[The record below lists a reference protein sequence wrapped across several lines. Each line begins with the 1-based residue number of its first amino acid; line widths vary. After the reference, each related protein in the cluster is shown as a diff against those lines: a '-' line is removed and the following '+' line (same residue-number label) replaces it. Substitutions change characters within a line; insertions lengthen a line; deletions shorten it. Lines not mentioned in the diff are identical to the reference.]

1 VGLLCRAFDA
11 WWGTSGKRMEVYE
24 GFENFVR
31 RKREALR
38 EAERGGVSVL
48 AYPELPLCLS
58 EDESM
63 TSSSML
69 KHMTKSL
76 DVTGD
81 ENCSLLS
88 RLLCR
93 IEETDKSLWAVQRQT
108 STLAEAHECMKE
120 RLGDKNDTSTID
132 ALHSAVVN
140 LQVVLE
146 QKHSKHRAEIDE
158 WRERFEALQKQVTE
172 LAASF
177 QSVNREM
184 SVGADACHAETTK
197 TSVEDFRH
205 DVKRLEAMIAADRDE
220 HKLATIRL
228 GTTVDHLAGDLRRAL
243 EEKALEDIVVHEQNT
258 NLKVESVAKVN
269 YYNSMQ
275 ARSRSISKERPWVVR
290 HGSPLISERHGC
302 VLSPGRRASVVV
314 PGNAMAPDG
323 HGSARISERE
333 GVVAIHGRQASVV
346 VPGSAM
352 APEAMVSEGN
362 CSAMIPD
369 RQGRAMVPDRQGNAL
384 IPEGSILIPDRQGS
398 AIIPDRQGSA
408 IIPDRQGSAMI
419 PDRQGS
425 AIIPSRQGSA
435 MIPERQGSAMIPE
448 TVVSATVPERQGSF
462 VLPETVV
469 SATVPERQ
477 GSFVLPEAS
486 ELPRGR
492 GISPRRQEILS
503 ASTSVRCKSAG
514 DVSACAPQRRMATS
528 DSHVPH
534 VLAHQ
539 ASACHPGAVPFLP
552 LPQRL
557 PSTRSPTSRRTRK
570 LSTPLVESVHVPRLS
585 GTLTPGDTPR
595 ASAQSVRHMFPGRV
609 IRQ

>member
-1 VGLLCRAFDA
+1 LCRAFDA

-24 GFENFVR
+24 GFETFVK

-38 EAERGGVSVL
+38 EAERGGVSVV

-63 TSSSML
+63 TSSSVL
-69 KHMTKSL
+69 RHMAKSL

-108 STLAEAHECMKE
+108 STLAEAHECLKE

-177 QSVNREM
+177 QSVIRERP
-184 SVGADACHAETTK
+184 VGADACHADNGQTAK
-197 TSVEDFRH
+197 TSAEDFRH
-205 DVKRLEAMIAADRDE
+205 DVKRLEELIAADRDE

-228 GTTVDHLAGDLRRAL
+228 GTAVDHLAGDLRRAL
-243 EEKALEDIVVHEQNT
+243 QEKVLEDTVVHEQNT

-275 ARSRSISKERPWVVR
+275 ARSRSISKERLWVVR
-290 HGSPLISERHGC
+290 HGSPLNSERQGC

-314 PGNAMAPDG
+314 PGNAMAP
-323 HGSARISERE
+323 
-333 GVVAIHGRQASVV
+333 
-346 VPGSAM
+346 
-352 APEAMVSEGN
+352 EAMVSEGHG
-362 CSAMIPD
+362 SAMILD
-369 RQGRAMVPDRQGNAL
+369 RQGWAMVPDRQGNAL

-408 IIPDRQGSAMI
+408 IIPDRQGSAII

-435 MIPERQGSAMIPE
+435 MIPEKLGSAMVPERQGSVMIPE
-448 TVVSATVPERQGSF
+448 TVVSATV
-462 VLPETVV
+462 L
-469 SATVPERQ
+469 ERQ

-486 ELPRGR
+486 EPPRGR
-492 GISPRRQEILS
+492 GISPRRQEILP
-503 ASTSVRCKSAG
+503 AGTSVRCKSAG
-514 DVSACAPQRRMATS
+514 DVSVCAPQRRMATS
-528 DSHVPH
+528 DTHVPH

-557 PSTRSPTSRRTRK
+557 QSTRSPTSRRTRK

-595 ASAQSVRHMFPGRV
+595 ASAQTVRHMFPGRV